1 MAIVKTPFLSL
12 GASGSIANTL
22 TAQRNRSRDTM
33 RSMPVPTNPRSPA
46 QCAHRAVVAKAVH
59 GWRYTLTLAPGV
71 DEPASLGWNRY
82 ASHLKT
88 RAAGYHLAVKS
99 MVKTYQLQATAQYVV
114 AAHTIGNALAVFLLD
129 PYTSAPVAEPGPFDL
144 FAGRTP
150 QSLRFVIQDVFGA
163 GSYSFPA
170 WWPTHQYDP
179 YYIQIFV
186 NGLPRS
192 GVYRLGNM

>member
-46 QCAHRAVVAKAVH
+46 QCAHRAIVAKAVH
-59 GWRYTLTLAPGV
+59 GWQTTLTHTHNTDESAAPGW
-71 DEPASLGWNRY
+71 DRY
-82 ASHLKT
+82 ASATKS

-99 MVKTYQLQATAQYVV
+99 MIAVYSLQDTAQYLSY
-114 AAHTIGNALAVFLLD
+114 AHTIAGEMRYTSKD
-129 PYTSAPVAEPGPFDL
+129 PYTDTFVAEAANVDCFGGTDPTKL
-144 FAGRTP
+144 VWIFAAPLVGGH
-150 QSLRFVIQDVFGA
+150 SV
-163 GSYSFPA
+163 YPA
-170 WWPTHQYDP
+170 PWPYDALDP

-192 GVYRLGNM
+192 GVYRLGKM